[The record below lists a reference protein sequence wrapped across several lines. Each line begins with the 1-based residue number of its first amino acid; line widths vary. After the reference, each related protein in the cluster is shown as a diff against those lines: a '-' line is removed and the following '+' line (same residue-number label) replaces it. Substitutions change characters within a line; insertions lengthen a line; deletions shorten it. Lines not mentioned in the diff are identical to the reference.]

1 LRSVV
6 GMPVPPNEEE
16 DLPEFLKNFPPL
28 PVPRYWIGSAVVTII
43 VTIIVVIGLAT
54 FLLSR

>member
-1 LRSVV
+1 
-6 GMPVPPNEEE
+6 MPVPPNEEE